1 MSIERRGRRPV
12 LLGLVQSRVLV
23 YRKPCVV
30 SAACGQD
37 PESSV
42 SGLHGAPVLGTPHLL
57 IVSL

>member
-1 MSIERRGRRPV
+1 M
-12 LLGLVQSRVLV
+12 LLGMVQSRVLV

>member
-1 MSIERRGRRPV
+1 M
-12 LLGLVQSRVLV
+12 LHLVQSRVLV
-23 YRKPCVV
+23 SRKPCVV

-42 SGLHGAPVLGTPHLL
+42 FGLRGAPVLGTPHLL